1 MSEFPKDHNQ
11 SETTRQLTNIISRIE
26 RLEEEKKGLA
36 DDVKD
41 IFAEAKGLG
50 YDVKALRR
58 VIARRRMDKSAREE
72 LDAMIELYENS
83 VESIL

>member
-11 SETTRQLTNIISRIE
+11 SETTRQLSGYIDRIE
-26 RLEEEKKGLA
+26 RLEEERKGLA
-36 DDVKD
+36 DDVKA
-41 IFAEAKGLG
+41 IFLEAKGLG

-58 VIARRRMDKSAREE
+58 VIARRKMDKSAREE
-72 LDAMIELYENS
+72 MDALVELYENS

>member
-11 SETTRQLTNIISRIE
+11 SDTVRQLSSYVSRIE
-26 RLEEEKKGLA
+26 RLEEERKGLA

-41 IFAEAKGLG
+41 IYTEAKSLG

-58 VIARRRMDKSAREE
+58 VIARRKMDKSAREE
-72 LDAMIELYENS
+72 LDALIELYENS

>member
-11 SETTRQLTNIISRIE
+11 SDTVRQLSSYVSRIE
-26 RLEEEKKGLA
+26 RLEEERKGLA

-41 IFAEAKGLG
+41 IFLEAKGLG

-58 VIARRRMDKSAREE
+58 VIARRKMDKSAREE
-72 LDAMIELYENS
+72 LDALIELYENS

>member
-11 SETTRQLTNIISRIE
+11 SDTVRQLSSYVSRIE
-26 RLEEEKKGLA
+26 RLEEERKGLA

-41 IFAEAKGLG
+41 IYAEAKSLG

-58 VIARRRMDKSAREE
+58 VIARRKMDKSAREE
-72 LDAMIELYENS
+72 LDALIELYEIS

>member
-1 MSEFPKDHNQ
+1 MSEFPKDHNH
-11 SETTRQLTNIISRIE
+11 SDTVRQLSSYVSRIE
-26 RLEEEKKGLA
+26 RLEEERKGLA

-41 IFAEAKGLG
+41 IFLEAKGLG

-58 VIARRRMDKSAREE
+58 VIARRKMDKSAREE
-72 LDAMIELYENS
+72 LDALIELYENS